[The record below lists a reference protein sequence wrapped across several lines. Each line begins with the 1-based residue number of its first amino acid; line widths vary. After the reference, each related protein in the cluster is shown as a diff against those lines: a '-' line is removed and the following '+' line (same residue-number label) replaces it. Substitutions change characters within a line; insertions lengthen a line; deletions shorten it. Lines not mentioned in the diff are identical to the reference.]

1 MQLEKLATIGLAVII
16 VVAISGYILADE
28 NIRADIFDNLFGES
42 KEDEKPIPVTGAIT
56 YGDSAEVFYTGK
68 FTNGTVFDTNIE
80 EVAKQWDLY
89 NESMSYLPA
98 KVFVDPNFEF
108 YPPEGYEN
116 YTNSYIPGFLE
127 ALVDMEK
134 GDTKNVTIPPEDA
147 YGVWNESMS
156 EMFGMGSYPL
166 ESVIESEIS
175 ENKTAL
181 LQSFPDIEL
190 VEGSV
195 FDYGAVA
202 FEEAGVLNASIV
214 NVTDE
219 NITYRLLPENG
230 SSVMLPLFN
239 WTIVF
244 IVENDTAFTM
254 RSLIEDG
261 HIFSI
266 ESYYGS
272 MHFKVISVNE
282 THARLAMNLDAP
294 EVKFIGATL
303 LFELKVVEVYKTS
316 VLLEEEES

>member
-1 MQLEKLATIGLAVII
+1 MQLEKIATIGLAVII
-16 VVAISGYILADE
+16 VIAISGYILADD
-28 NIRADIFDNLFGES
+28 NIRDNIFENLFGEV
-42 KEDEKPIPVTGAIT
+42 KEEEKPVPTTGAIT
-56 YGDSAEVFYTGK
+56 YGDSADVWYTGM

-80 EVAKQWDLY
+80 EVAKQWDIY
-89 NESMSYLPA
+89 NESLSYEPA
-98 KVFVDPNFEF
+98 KIFVDPNYEF

-116 YTNSYIPGFLE
+116 YTNSFIPGFLE
-127 ALVDMEK
+127 GLIGMDAGE
-134 GDTKNVTIPPEDA
+134 TKEITIPPEEA
-147 YGVWNESMS
+147 YGVWNTTMS

-181 LQSFPDIEL
+181 LQSFPDIDL
-190 VEGSV
+190 TEGSV

-202 FEEAGVLNASIV
+202 FEKAGVLNASII
-214 NVTDE
+214 NITDE
-219 NITYRLLPENG
+219 NITYKLEPENG
-230 SSVMLPLFN
+230 TAVELPLFN

-244 IVENDTAFTM
+244 IVDNDTSFTM
-254 RSLIEDG
+254 RSLIEAG

-294 EVKFIGATL
+294 EVRFIGATL
-303 LFELKVVEVYKTS
+303 MFQIEVVEVYKTS
-316 VLLEEEES
+316 ALLEES

>member
-1 MQLEKLATIGLAVII
+1 MQLEKLAAVGLAIII

-28 NIRADIFDNLFGES
+28 NIRDDIFNNLFGEDMGS
-42 KEDEKPIPVTGAIT
+42 DKPLPTSGKIT
-56 YGDSAEVFYTGK
+56 NGDSVEVRYTGR

-80 EVAKQWDLY
+80 EVAKENGLHTENATY
-89 NESMSYLPA
+89 NPA
-98 KVFVDPNFEF
+98 KIFVDPNYEF

-116 YTNSYIPGFLE
+116 YSSSFIPGF
-127 ALVDMEK
+127 MK
-134 GDTKNVTIPPEDA
+134 GLIGLKQGETKNVTIPPEDA
-147 YGVWNESMS
+147 YGIWNETMS

-166 ESVIESEIS
+166 ESVIQSEIS

-181 LQSFPDIEL
+181 LQSFPGIDL
-190 VEGSV
+190 TEGSI

-202 FEEAGVLNASIV
+202 FEQAGILNASIV
-214 NVTDE
+214 NVTDA
-219 NITYRLLPENG
+219 NVTYRLEPEDG

-254 RSLIEDG
+254 RSLIEAG

-266 ESYYGS
+266 ESFYGS

-294 EVKFIGATL
+294 EVRFIGATL
-303 LFELKVVEVYKTS
+303 IFEVEILKVYKTS
-316 VLLEEEES
+316 ALLDES